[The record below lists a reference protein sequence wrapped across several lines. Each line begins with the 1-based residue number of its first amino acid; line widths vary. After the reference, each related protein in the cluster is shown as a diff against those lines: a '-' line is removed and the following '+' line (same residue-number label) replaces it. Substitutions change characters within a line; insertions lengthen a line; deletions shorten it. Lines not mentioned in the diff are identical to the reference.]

1 MGKAFGNK
9 TAESE
14 RPIIRK
20 GDNYSTHYSLT
31 ELLFEKVKF
40 DFTKTVLEPAA
51 GEGAMVKVLKKRFKE
66 VVSCDPV
73 YGCVCFN
80 KKKKTEKHDMWNYSF
95 LNSTMWNYGKP
106 FPYIITN
113 PPYSLADRFVL
124 RAKELNPEK
133 ICFLLRTN
141 YLSGQKRLK
150 KGVFDGLKN
159 VFVFNRMPDLR
170 APIRPDG
177 KFITAMNVY
186 AWFVWERGYQGEPM
200 LDWIDCSKYTL
211 REKDLDHA
219 YLQQLVD
226 LGIRKML

>member
-14 RPIIRK
+14 RPVIRK

-51 GEGAMVKVLKKRFKE
+51 GEGAMVKVLKERFKR
-66 VVSCDPV
+66 V
-73 YGCVCFN
+73 CV
-80 KKKKTEKHDMWNYSF
+80 YSF
-95 LNSTMWNYGKP
+95 DPYDGVRKFKP
-106 FPYIITN
+106 GSSIEVFYDFLTFEFNRKFEYIITN

-186 AWFVWERGYQGEPM
+186 AWFVWERGYQGEPA
-200 LDWIDCSKYTL
+200 LGWIDCSKYAL
-211 REKDLDHA
+211 REKELDQV

-226 LGIRKML
+226 LGIRKKL